1 MNGKGKKRATVAIV
15 PRERFGH
22 TDKTICSVL
31 ENTRI
36 EYDLIVVDGKTPVQ
50 IRDRFQRDL
59 EQAHATII
67 RSDSYI
73 TPNEARNLAANAVK
87 TEYVVFL
94 DNDTLVGPRWLE
106 ELIACADETGAA
118 QVGPLQFIGDF
129 QRQTIHIAGGFLHEV
144 NENGRKVL
152 YDEQRL
158 FEAKLKTV
166 REPLRRLQ
174 CDYIEFHC
182 MLLKRDVLESIGGL
196 DEQMR
201 SVHEHIDLALELRR
215 KDQNIYLEP
224 KALATYIP
232 PQEVPWFDLPY
243 FEIRWCEEWAVPSV
257 EHFRQKWGYDRMG
270 YIGEPK
276 SLDLVEDTIVKFVR
290 GHRGSVVGTQVKAD
304 EIDTKHNLTQGE
316 LELIVSAFLT
326 VERNTFDIVGNTREQ
341 KATLTLKNRTAE
353 EIFRHVDSRLVEFM
367 QGNTSFDIYPA
378 PNPHTRVPCLIQ
390 LQDLSDLDL
399 GFLIEHAFLTLKKND
414 STYDCWFAVSL
425 HAGNTTGSVREFAER
440 IGARIDTRGRSNP
453 IYLNTLNNNSHRLHL
468 LNAGQILTEIAFS
481 RLAVGQYATSMV
493 LPDLDTE

>member
-158 FEAKLKTV
+158 FEAKLKKV

-304 EIDTKHNLTQGE
+304 EIDTKHDLTQGE

-326 VERNTFDIVGNTREQ
+326 VERNTFDIVGNAREQ

>member
-290 GHRGSVVGTQVKAD
+290 GHRGSVVGAQVKAD
-304 EIDTKHNLTQGE
+304 EIDTKHDLTQGE

-341 KATLTLKNRTAE
+341 KATLALKNRTAE

-367 QGNTSFDIYPA
+367 QGNASFDIYPA

-440 IGARIDTRGRSNP
+440 IGARLDTRGRSNP

-493 LPDLDTE
+493 LPDWDTE

>member
-270 YIGEPK
+270 YIGEQK

-304 EIDTKHNLTQGE
+304 EIDTKHDLTQGE

-493 LPDLDTE
+493 LPDLGTE

>member
-1 MNGKGKKRATVAIV
+1 MDGKGKKRATVAIV
-15 PRERFGH
+15 PRERFSH
-22 TDKTICSVL
+22 MDKTICSVL

-73 TPNEARNLAANAVK
+73 TPNEARNLAANSVK

-243 FEIRWCEEWAVPSV
+243 FEIRWCEEWTVPSV

-276 SLDLVEDTIVKFVR
+276 SVDLVDDTIVKFVR

-304 EIDTKHNLTQGE
+304 EIDTKHDLTQGE

-367 QGNTSFDIYPA
+367 QGNASFDIYPA
-378 PNPHTRVPCLIQ
+378 PNPHTRVPCLMQ

-440 IGARIDTRGRSNP
+440 IGARLDTRGRCNS